1 MRAPPGR
8 TRRILP
14 AARAACLVL
23 ALGLGA
29 APAPAPGAEEVRDA
43 ALEARLADARA
54 RLAASARLDRE
65 RDALVARA
73 EQRLSGLR
81 RRHDARRAELRA
93 ERRRLSGLAMALQR
107 LARRPPVAALASPG
121 PPLDAA
127 RAAMA
132 IRFMAGRARA
142 RTAALSAEVAALEG
156 LRREI
161 DAETV
166 RLAAATA
173 ALAERRARLDA
184 LVAETAALRER
195 AGAGTGADS
204 DAGAARRAGTAE
216 AAAALD
222 RLFAALLREEG
233 ARRAA
238 GRSLRALLDRAPAL
252 ADDLPPP
259 PPAAAPPRPEAPAP
273 APAAAGTDAAA
284 PPVPPAPA
292 AARAAPALEGFAD
305 REPVAGALAFPV
317 AGRVVRRFG
326 APDGPG
332 RTYKGIAVAAR
343 PGARVVAPLD
353 GEAIFAGPFRRYGR
367 IIIVEHAGGFHTLL
381 AGLGRIDVRPGQKV
395 LAGEPVGAMG
405 AASGGGERPRL
416 HVELRRDGA
425 PVDPLAWLSARRETV
440 KR

>member
-8 TRRILP
+8 ARRILP
-14 AARAACLVL
+14 AARAACLAL

-29 APAPAPGAEEVRDA
+29 APAPRAEEVRDA

-121 PPLDAA
+121 SPLDAA

-184 LVAETAALRER
+184 LVAETAAPRAR
-195 AGAGTGADS
+195 AGAGTDADS
-204 DAGAARRAGTAE
+204 DPAAARRAGTAE

-259 PPAAAPPRPEAPAP
+259 PPAAAPPRPEPPAP

-292 AARAAPALEGFAD
+292 AARAAPAPEGFAD
-305 REPVAGALAFPV
+305 REPIAGALAFPV

>member
-1 MRAPPGR
+1 MRAPPDR
-8 TRRILP
+8 TRRIAP
-14 AARAACLVL
+14 AACAAGLALALLAGASPPARAAET
-23 ALGLGA
+23 AD
-29 APAPAPGAEEVRDA
+29 E
-43 ALEARLADARA
+43 ALEARLAAARA
-54 RLAASARLDRE
+54 RLVESARLDRE

-81 RRHDARRAELRA
+81 RRHDARRAELRV

-107 LARRPPVAALASPG
+107 LARRPPVAALAAPG

-142 RTAALSAEVAALEG
+142 RTAALSAEVAALEA

-173 ALAERRARLDA
+173 ALAERRARFDA
-184 LVAETAALRER
+184 LVAETAALREG
-195 AGAGTGADS
+195 AGAGTDPDK
-204 DAGAARRAGTAE
+204 DAAERAGIAE
-216 AAAALD
+216 AAGALD
-222 RLFAALLREEG
+222 RLFAALLREEDT
-233 ARRAA
+233 RRAA
-238 GRSLRALLDRAPAL
+238 GRSLRALLERAPAL

-259 PPAAAPPRPEAPAP
+259 PPSVAPSPPEAPAP
-273 APAAAGTDAAA
+273 APAAAAGTGAAA
-284 PPVPPAPA
+284 PPAPPAPA
-292 AARAAPALEGFAD
+292 AARAPAPEGFAD

-425 PVDPLAWLSARRETV
+425 PVDPLAWLPARRETV